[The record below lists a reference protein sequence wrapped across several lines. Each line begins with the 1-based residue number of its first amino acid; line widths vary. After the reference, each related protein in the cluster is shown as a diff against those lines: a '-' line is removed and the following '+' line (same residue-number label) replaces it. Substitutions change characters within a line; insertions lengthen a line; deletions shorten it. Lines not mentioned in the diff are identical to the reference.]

1 VSKEVKVLVVEDE
14 YITAKLIAEY
24 LEKNNYSI
32 VGIAVSIEEALQYL
46 KEEVHLIILDINLNE
61 ERDGI
66 WLANHININHNIPFV
81 FLTAY
86 SDKMTISKAIETD
99 PYNYLIK
106 PFQKPELFST
116 IELAIHKHEKKAK
129 ANRKGNLLLKNVDKF
144 DQVSIESILFIE
156 SKKNYLFIYTENK
169 EYKYRATIKEFIN
182 QLTDSFAQ
190 VHRGFIVNIHF
201 IESIDK
207 KKGFLYIKNYTIP
220 ISNSFKRSL
229 LDKIRLL
236 KYP

>member
-1 VSKEVKVLVVEDE
+1 MNKQIKILVVENE

-24 LEKNNYSI
+24 LEENNYSV
-32 VGIAVSIEEALQYL
+32 VGIAISIEEALQYL
-46 KEEVHLIILDINLNE
+46 NEDIDLIILDINLDE

-66 WLANHININHNIPFV
+66 WLANHINLNHNIPFI

-86 SDKMTISKAIETD
+86 SDKLTISKAIETD

-106 PFQKPELFST
+106 PFQKPELFSA
-116 IELAIHKHEKKAK
+116 IELALHKYDKKIK
-129 ANRKGNLLLKNVDKF
+129 TKQRESLLLKNIDKF
-144 DQVSIESILFIE
+144 DQVNINTILFIE

-169 EYKYRATIKEFIN
+169 EYKYRGTIKEFIT
-182 QLTDSFAQ
+182 QLTDVFVQ
-190 VHRGFIVNIHF
+190 VHRGFIVNIRF

-207 KKGFLYIKNYTIP
+207 TKNMIYIKNHTIP
-220 ISNSFKRSL
+220 VSNSFKKNL
-229 LDKIRLL
+229 LSKIDLI

>member
-1 VSKEVKVLVVEDE
+1 MSKDVKVLIVEDE

-32 VGIAVSIEEALQYL
+32 VGIAVSTEEALQYL
-46 KEEVHLIILDINLNE
+46 KEDIHLVILDINLNE

-66 WLANHININHNIPFV
+66 WLANYININYNIPFV

-86 SDKMTISKAIETD
+86 SDKSTISKAIETD

-106 PFQKPELFST
+106 PFQKPELFSA
-116 IELAIHKHEKKAK
+116 IELALHKHEKKAK
-129 ANRKGNLLLKNVDKF
+129 ANKKGTLLLKNIDKF
-144 DQVSIESILFIE
+144 DQVSIDSILFIE
-156 SKKNYLFIYTENK
+156 SRKNYLFIYTEDR

-182 QLTDSFAQ
+182 QLTEAFVQ
-190 VHRGFIVNIHF
+190 VHRGFIVNIHA
-201 IESIDK
+201 IESMDK
-207 KKGFLYIKNYTIP
+207 TKHTIYIKNYTIP
-220 ISNSFKRSL
+220 VSNSFKRSL
-229 LDKIRLL
+229 LEKIKIF